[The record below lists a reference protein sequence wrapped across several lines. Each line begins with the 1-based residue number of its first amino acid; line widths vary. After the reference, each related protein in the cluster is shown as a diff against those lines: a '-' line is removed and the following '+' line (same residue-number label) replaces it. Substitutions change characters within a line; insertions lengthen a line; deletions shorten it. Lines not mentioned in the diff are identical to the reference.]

1 MPAPAELAVPGK
13 AFLAGEYSVLE
24 RGQPALVLAV
34 DLRLRASVRAL
45 PGRAVELL
53 RRPGGHW
60 VRGELTREGV
70 SWPSGIPGELRFAAR
85 AVEIAARLCAEEGR
99 EPRGFEAAFGGDL
112 EREGRK
118 LGLGG
123 SAAAA
128 VLGARAA
135 CAAQDRQLVARDAMS
150 LAAAAHWIEQGA
162 RGSGAD
168 VAACALGGLVEV
180 RTTHAWTGVDDP
192 LASGARALLA
202 HPPLE
207 ARAIQ
212 VPPGLR
218 FLLAWTGASADTRRL
233 VDGVLAFARA
243 RPGRWR
249 HHVGA
254 LSAGETALREAIER
268 GDPPGA
274 LDAVRRAAAALGALG
289 DEAQAPIVT
298 QDLARACAIVSSAGA
313 AGQSAG
319 AAAKPS
325 GAGGGDCAIV
335 LAWNDAADRARAAL
349 GVAGFLALEVI
360 PALP

>member
-53 RRPGGHW
+53 RRPGGESA
-60 VRGELTREGV
+60 RGELTREGV
-70 SWPSGIPGELRFAAR
+70 RWSSGVPGELRFAAR
-85 AVEIAARLCAEEGR
+85 AVAIAARLCAEEGR

-135 CAAQDRQLVARDAMS
+135 CAAQDRQLPPGEAMC

-180 RTTHAWTGVDDP
+180 RTSHAWSGIHDP
-192 LASGARALLA
+192 LGGGVGALLA
-202 HPPLE
+202 QPPLD
-207 ARAIQ
+207 ARAIA
-212 VPPGLR
+212 VAPGLR
-218 FLLAWTGASADTRRL
+218 FLLAWTGAPADTRRL
-233 VDGVLAFARA
+233 VDEVLAFARA

-249 HHVGA
+249 HHAGA
-254 LSAGETALREAIER
+254 LTIQETALREAIER
-268 GDPPGA
+268 ADPAGS
-274 LDAVRRAAAALGALG
+274 LDAIRRAAAAMSSLG
-289 DEAQAPIVT
+289 DEAQVPIVT
-298 QDLARACAIVSSAGA
+298 QELARACAVASSAGA
-313 AGQSAG
+313 AG
-319 AAAKPS
+319 KPS

-335 LAWNDAADRARAAL
+335 LAWNDVADRARAAL
-349 GVAGFLALEVI
+349 DVAGYPALEVT